1 MNRTMKRAFSL
12 ILCLLMLATIAPLR
26 FQAVAATPV
35 AGDVNLDGEVG
46 SDDARL
52 ALRASVKLETLSAD
66 QTKCADANRDG
77 EVGSDDARLI
87 LRASV
92 KLETLKPLTVEMKR
106 TALSGA
112 ALAPYR
118 SAEYEIVQLDSVTDG
133 SGGHVI
139 LDDYVT
145 ITFDLPKGLSE
156 QEKLS
161 YAGVY
166 FNENNEP
173 FYLLPDPDALDEDVI
188 SFRTLH
194 FSTFGLV
201 HMTEKKKIEVWC
213 DRAAAQDV
221 TRRISEE
228 EITPQLTEMIDDALK
243 GYGMG
248 KNQYAGAIVRY
259 ILSHDTRGEIL
270 TAAVDGNMEELR
282 SKLISGAGEYILGRF
297 LKGEDDD
304 VITQSFGDHEAAI
317 RKSMKDKD
325 YATATLEIVKNLE
338 KNMFPAV
345 SYTEKF
351 AGLVDKLADIWTDDM
366 MNEQYAVYERMM
378 NEDGYVSDGDWGII
392 YTQLRG
398 AANRLSSKGVSERQ
412 LRDKFAQRY
421 NKEKYEIGPRREEL
435 KKLVKTWEEDSL
447 LENRYWPTGGSKI
460 GHPAITDKLNSLLA
474 IRNMLKRDILTVDG
488 RFRKGKSFEWHTD
501 DEFLD
506 HAVYKWVT
514 LGPTRR
520 AEFFQWLRDEGVITA
535 PPVTYPPDYAWVLVD
550 TKVEVNENTN
560 TGIYKDT
567 YSASQG
573 QHSHTAAYIG
583 DEEKQQHAS
592 FTGACDAPPAVI
604 RDGDEVVLHLSLNL
618 TDSNDKDYHFG
629 EYASVRRDIP
639 DMGIGTVYSGFERFK
654 ATVEG
659 EPDSCS
665 VTAIGDWGNPPVRIT
680 SATVC
685 HTFGGP
691 SKEEAKKMDDGSYRI
706 AIYFSCCGAQ
716 TVWVYEWKNLVD

>member
-1 MNRTMKRAFSL
+1 MRKTLKKSVSL
-12 ILCLLMLATIAPLR
+12 LLALLMLATIAPLR
-26 FQAVAATPV
+26 FQAAGAPV
-35 AGDVNLDGEVG
+35 AGDVNLDGKVG

-52 ALRASVKLETLSAD
+52 ALRASVKLENLTAD

-77 EVGSDDARLI
+77 KVGSDDARLI

-92 KLETLKPLTVEMKR
+92 KLETLKPLAVEMKR
-106 TALSGA
+106 TTLSGA

-118 SAEYEIVQLDSVTDG
+118 SADHEIVQLDSVTDG

-145 ITFDLPKGLSE
+145 VTFNLPKGLSE

-166 FNENNEP
+166 FNENTEP
-173 FYLLPDPDALDEDVI
+173 FYLLPDPDALDEDVV

-221 TRRISEE
+221 SRRITEAD
-228 EITPQLTEMIDDALK
+228 ITPQLTEMIGDALNN
-243 GYGMG
+243 YGLG
-248 KNQYAGAIVRY
+248 KDQYAGAVVRY

-270 TAAVDGNMEELR
+270 TAAVDGDMEALR
-282 SKLISGAGEYILGRF
+282 SKLISGAGEYFLGKF
-297 LKGEDDD
+297 LEGEGEE
-304 VITQSFGDHEAAI
+304 VLTQSFGDHEAAI

-325 YATATLEIVKNLE
+325 YATATVEIIKNIE
-338 KNMFPAV
+338 KNMYPAL

-378 NEDGYVSDGDWGII
+378 DKDGYVSDSNWGII

-398 AANRLSSKGVSERQ
+398 AANRLSSRGVTEQ
-412 LRDKFAQRY
+412 MLRDKFMQRY
-421 NKEKYEIGPRREEL
+421 KKDKYEIAPRREEL
-435 KKLVKTWEEDSL
+435 KKLVKTWEEDNL
-447 LENRYWPTGGSKI
+447 LENRYWPKGGSKI
-460 GHPAITDKLNSLLA
+460 GHPTITEKLNSLLA
-474 IRNMLKRDILTVDG
+474 IRNMLKRDILTVG
-488 RFRKGKSFEWHTD
+488 GYFRKGKSFEWSTN

-506 HAVYKWVT
+506 YAVYKWVT
-514 LGPTRR
+514 LGPGRR
-520 AEFFQWLRDEGVITA
+520 AEFFQWLRDEGIITS
-535 PPVTYPPDYAWVLVD
+535 PPVTYPPEYAWVLVD
-550 TKVEVNENTN
+550 TKVEARENTN

-567 YSASQG
+567 YSASET

-583 DEEKQQHAS
+583 DEEKAQHAS
-592 FTGACDAPPAVI
+592 FTGTCDTPPAVI
-604 RDGDEVVLHLSLNL
+604 RDGDQVVLHLSLNL

-639 DMGIGTVYSGFERFK
+639 DMGIDTVYSGFERFK
-654 ATVEG
+654 ATAEG

-691 SKEEAKKMDDGSYRI
+691 SKEYAQKMDDGSYRI
-706 AIYFSCCGAQ
+706 AVYFNCCGAH
-716 TVWVYEWKNLVD
+716 TVWVYEWKNLAE